1 MQRWQ
6 VVTITLLLF
15 LSAQGIEWTRQTE
28 ISLLVSIVRSER
40 TKEMLLHVPVTFGLG
55 WKHPC
60 ILIMP
65 DDPQG
70 IAAKILR
77 ALSLTVRSNP
87 AVALNSTDRHQRF
100 LGVLALVEPGVTPA
114 AITDSIPAL
123 RLALED
129 ADPDIRN
136 LAIVALT
143 EANAITIHELQRRL
157 NDPQT
162 RVTAARAADRLGK
175 KSKPIAAELLK
186 FALHESQVCP
196 YVTIDS
202 ILNGVGI
209 APQVAVAVFREE
221 LKIGL
226 DNNAKLEAIERLGA
240 MGSVAMPAIPALE
253 LIIVNNSNNPDG
265 SAISQHVAAIRSIQC
280 IKATCPPLLP

>member
-1 MQRWQ
+1 MKRRQ
-6 VVTITLLLF
+6 VIMLTLLLF
-15 LSAQGIEWTRQTE
+15 LTAQGIEWTRQAE
-28 ISLLVSIVRSER
+28 ISLLVSIVRSEQNR
-40 TKEMLLHVPVTFGLG
+40 PMLVLG

-60 ILIMP
+60 FLIAP
-65 DDPQG
+65 DDPQA
-70 IAAKILR
+70 IAANILK

-100 LGVLALVEPGVTPA
+100 LGVLALAEPGMTPA

-143 EANAITIHELQRRL
+143 EANTITIPELQERL
-157 NDPQT
+157 NDPHT
-162 RVTAARAADRLGK
+162 RITAARAANSLGK
-175 KSKPIAAELLK
+175 KSKPIAVELLK

-202 ILNGVGI
+202 ILKETGI
-209 APQVAVAVFREE
+209 EPQVAVAVFREE

-226 DNNAKLEAIERLGA
+226 DNNAKLEAIERLGE
-240 MGSVAMPAIPALE
+240 MGLVAMPAIPGLE
-253 LIIVNNSNNPDG
+253 LIIVNNSNNPDE
-265 SAISQHVAAIRSIQC
+265 STRQHHEEAIRSIQC
-280 IKATCPPLLP
+280 IKATCPPVSP